1 MPNTKEEKI
10 IPEPSPTGEVL
21 YNPTTGEPISTGV
34 TPTGTATGGANQ
46 PYSVITGNGAT
57 PSTAQPPANNP
68 TPITT
73 PSSGSA
79 GGMSAKSYAQW
90 LYSQSLNLASEQ
102 RKQVVDASEITR
114 KRSIADANSSYM
126 KSLATYGQNA
136 EKMASMGLSGS
147 GYGEYLT
154 SQAYAQKRS
163 TVQNANALH
172 LKTEKEAIYQE
183 KVAKQEA
190 LSTYHAN
197 MLQAQA
203 EQNNAYNSLLSA
215 ASSGSSI
222 ESIMASGQ
230 WGLLSA
236 DQQTQ
241 IKNIAQ
247 SNSFKL
253 RIDGGESIEDIMA
266 DANYN
271 TLSADAQQSL
281 QNYYQ
286 TKQKNDAN
294 AAATAYTNFINL
306 LSSGTPLTSIQG
318 MPYYNLM
325 TRDQIAEFESIEA
338 YNTAIAKLRA
348 GVPLSEIETSELWS
362 IMNEKDRNILKGE
375 AEKIAQEIA
384 QDKFETANN
393 YDEYVSRAIS
403 SILSGQRNLSHIM
416 EDEYY
421 KQGIQSG
428 NLTEQDIKN
437 IESAAKF
444 REYYNKIDTDVESFV
459 EFSKTDEFNNLD
471 EEYKNK
477 LEENAKNA
485 AFDKLKGMLEDKSID
500 EIESE
505 HADLWALLGADEE
518 NELKEMSKGISEDKI
533 KQQQGNHATLR
544 DLIKEGM
551 SVDSIKKYYPNLYN
565 DLGEV
570 YKNDLASYEA
580 ALTIIDELASS
591 NGKTLADI
599 QTENPDLWNLVKDT
613 EYAKD
618 VEKAAKNDEITEAET
633 SDTTYNELW
642 NMFTGTQ
649 ESYDHIKNTAK
660 WNNLNA
666 YDKATFEREA
676 SKAIEDKNKAEA
688 VKSVSNM
695 ITAGRTWD
703 EIQGS
708 DEYKLL
714 TEDQQSMAW
723 QAHYEMVDDVYDDFM
738 EDAEK
743 GISNEDDPRYS
754 LLSTEQKDRINDE
767 IERYNENQRL
777 YEDEVKNKEYTDI
790 EKSILNGDF
799 KSFTQLEYA
808 TKFLDDEDKKE
819 KLFDLLA
826 EDFASKYRMA
836 ENADAIITTMRNQG
850 HSEDDAKRVVK
861 VWQNQNL
868 NQYLQYKNQNPDAYA
883 SVAEVEEEIA
893 NGKLPKN
900 AIQELRAIGLINDK
914 YSSSKELSDAYRNGE
929 ISASDYILDMG
940 DPSQNTTVDFNITKL
955 QNGEDD
961 RFYLYI
967 ENDDPRRLKTGS
979 KVTESSLKNALDRLA
994 PNANRNGFKLVVYEG
1009 QLYLYTDAG
1018 WMGVTSYDADV
1029 DETVARIIS
1038 HGK

>member
-1 MPNTKEEKI
+1 MPNTKERKI
-10 IPEPSPTGEVL
+10 VPEPSPTGEVL
-21 YNPTTGEPISTGV
+21 YNPTTGEPISAGV
-34 TPTGTATGGANQ
+34 TPTGAATGGTNQ
-46 PYSVITGNGAT
+46 PYSVITGEGGT
-57 PSTAQPPANNP
+57 PSPSNPPANNP

-102 RKQVVDASEITR
+102 RKQLVDASEITR

-163 TVQNANALH
+163 TVQNANAQH
-172 LKTEKEAIYQE
+172 LATEKEAIYQE

-215 ASSGSSI
+215 ASSGASI

-230 WGLLSA
+230 WGLLGA

-281 QNYYQ
+281 KNYYQ

-306 LSSGTPLTSIQG
+306 LSNRTPLASIQG
-318 MPYYNLM
+318 MPYYDLM
-325 TRDQIAEFESIEA
+325 TQDQIAVFESIEA
-338 YNTAIAKLRA
+338 YNTANAQLLGGK
-348 GVPLSEIETSELWS
+348 PLDEIKADTELWS
-362 IMNEKDRNILKGE
+362 KLSTKDAAQLEID
-375 AEKIAQEIA
+375 AETIAQN
-384 QDKFETANN
+384 KLETENN
-393 YDEYVSRAIS
+393 YDNYVSDAIS
-403 SILSGQRNLSHIM
+403 DILSGQRNLSQIM
-416 EDEYY
+416 EDAYY
-421 KQGIQSG
+421 KQGIQNG
-428 NLTEQDIKN
+428 NLSEQDIKN

-459 EFSKTDEFNNLD
+459 EFSKTEEFNNLD
-471 EEYKNK
+471 EEYKNELK
-477 LEENAKNA
+477 AQAKNA
-485 AFDKLKGMLEDKSID
+485 AFDKLEGMLEDKSID
-500 EIESE
+500 EIKSE
-505 HADLWALLGADEE
+505 HADLWALLGADKE
-518 NELKEMSKGISEDKI
+518 NELEEKSKGISEDKI
-533 KQQQGNHATLR
+533 KQHQENHATLHGF
-544 DLIKEGM
+544 IKNGM
-551 SVDSIKKYYPNLYN
+551 SVDSIQKLYPNLYN

-570 YKNDLASYEA
+570 YKKDLESYEA

-599 QTENPDLWNLVKDT
+599 QTENPDLWDLVKDT
-613 EYAKD
+613 DYAND
-618 VEKAAKNDEITEAET
+618 IENAAENDAITEAET
-633 SDTTYNELW
+633 SDTTFAELW
-642 NMFTGTQ
+642 DMFTGTQ

-660 WNNLNA
+660 WNKLDA
-666 YDKATFEREA
+666 DDKATFEREA
-676 SKAIEDKNKAEA
+676 SKAIEDTNKANA
-688 VKSVSNM
+688 ATSVTNM

-714 TEDQQSMAW
+714 TEDQQSVAW
-723 QAHYEMVDDVYDDFM
+723 QAHHDMVDDVYDDFM

-914 YSSSKELSDAYRNGE
+914 YSSSKALSDAYRNGE

-940 DPSQNTTVDFNITKL
+940 DPSQNTTVDFNITQL

-967 ENDDPRRLKTGS
+967 ENDDPRRLKTGA
-979 KVTESSLKNALDRLA
+979 KVTDNSLKNALDRLA

-1009 QLYLYTDAG
+1009 HLYLYTDTG
-1018 WMGVTSYDADV
+1018 WKGVTSYDADV